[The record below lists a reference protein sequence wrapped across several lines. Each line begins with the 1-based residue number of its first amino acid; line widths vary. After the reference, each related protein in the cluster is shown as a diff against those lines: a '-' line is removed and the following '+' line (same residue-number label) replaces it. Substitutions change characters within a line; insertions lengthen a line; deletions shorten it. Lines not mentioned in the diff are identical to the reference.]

1 MLRNRR
7 STVNEFAIRQPEAGE
22 MAAVAALFEM
32 QLAEHNVRRSH
43 DELVSGLTTLLAEP
57 GQGFVLS
64 AVSEGQPVGVA
75 YAARIL
81 SLEHGGWSGWLDE
94 LYVLPRWRGQGVGSA
109 LLGAVIAGAT
119 ERGWAALDL
128 EVDSGQRGVIP
139 LYSRNHF
146 EPVHRT
152 RFVRRLR

>member
-1 MLRNRR
+1 M
-7 STVNEFAIRQPEAGE
+7 NEFAIRPLEAGE
-22 MAAVAALFEM
+22 MDAVAALLEM
-32 QLAEHNVRRSH
+32 QLAEHHVRRSQG
-43 DELVSGLTTLLAEP
+43 ELVAGLTTLLADP
-57 GQGFVLS
+57 QQGFVLS
-64 AVSEGQPVGVA
+64 ALSDGRRVGVA

-94 LYVLPRWRGQGVGSA
+94 LYVLPPWRGQGVGSA
-109 LLGAVIAGAT
+109 LLAAVVAGAL

-128 EVDSGQRGVIP
+128 EVDSGHRRVIP
-139 LYSRNHF
+139 LYSRNRF

>member
-1 MLRNRR
+1 MPPTADRL
-7 STVNEFAIRQPEAGE
+7 VNEFTIRQLEAGE

-32 QLAEHNVRRSH
+32 QLAEHDVRRSR
-43 DELVSGLTTLLAEP
+43 DELVSGLTTLLSEP
-57 GQGFVLS
+57 QQGFVLS
-64 AVSEGQPVGVA
+64 AVSDGRPIGVA

-109 LLGAVIAGAT
+109 LLAAVVADAL

-128 EVDSGQRGVIP
+128 EVDSGHRRVIP
-139 LYSRNHF
+139 LYSRNRF